1 MQTNSEVRMQNLVY
15 RDPTDKLHFSDVS
28 AYERAVKFPY
38 ADHEPPTVT
47 KARREIETWFA
58 VIARFNHCGIAHHT
72 PAVIKYAYD
81 LWLNINSES
90 K

>member
-1 MQTNSEVRMQNLVY
+1 MQNQVY
-15 RDPTDKLHFSDVS
+15 RYPTDKLHFSDVS

-47 KARREIETWFA
+47 NARREIESWFA
-58 VIARFNHCGIAHHT
+58 VIRRFNECGIALQA

-81 LWLNINSES
+81 LWLKINSES